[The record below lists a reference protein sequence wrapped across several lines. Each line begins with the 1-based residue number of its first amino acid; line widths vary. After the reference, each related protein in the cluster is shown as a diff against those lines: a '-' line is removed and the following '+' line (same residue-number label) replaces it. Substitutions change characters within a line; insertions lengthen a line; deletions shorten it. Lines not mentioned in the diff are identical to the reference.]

1 MTGGDALPA
10 GTQLLRVLKDRPVH
24 VVPGRREPTPNA
36 FLPSSAD
43 EACSPVRVSVW
54 DAEQV
59 TVARACEIRGGGDFA
74 GFVLGAADVSAVA
87 EELVNPRLRAVT
99 DPEGTTAPEARWHY
113 GIEGL
118 EKAAWTDRLARNQ
131 ALRRLAK
138 ACRPA

>member
-1 MTGGDALPA
+1 MLPPS
-10 GTQLLRVLKDRPVH
+10 TQLLRVLRDRPVH
-24 VVPGRREPTPNA
+24 VVPGRREPTPLA
-36 FLPSSAD
+36 FQPSSAD

-74 GFVLGAADVSAVA
+74 GFVLAAGNVAAIA

-99 DPEGTTAPEARWHY
+99 DPEGTTAPEAQWHY

-118 EKAAWTDRLARNQ
+118 EKTAWPDRLARHQ
-131 ALRRLAK
+131 AMRRLAK